1 MLGTALGLGVGSP
14 GWALGDTDWG
24 VRATPGVGDTDAHT
38 VSIAAFPGMA
48 TELQFR
54 WGLQASVDDAV
65 LEKVPGAQGAQCTFE
80 VAVPGLTTPKPGR
93 HLRRG
98 MHCRQVSGFPST
110 QNWPG
115 LQAQT
120 RFRCGVHA

>member
-48 TELQFR
+48 TELQLQGRKRRRSVRPAEGRSRRVRCLLGTALPHASPHPLAQVALPRTPGTRHHPSLLFQNQ
-54 WGLQASVDDAV
+54 GLSCSLSVGPA
-65 LEKVPGAQGAQCTFE
+65 
-80 VAVPGLTTPKPGR
+80 
-93 HLRRG
+93 
-98 MHCRQVSGFPST
+98 GF
-110 QNWPG
+110 G
-115 LQAQT
+115 
-120 RFRCGVHA
+120 G